1 MNLRFNQTPYS
12 SFVISLILLSLLCSI
27 YAQQCNQT
35 NRAARF
41 NCYPEDNPT
50 ESTCRARGCCWLPA
64 SEELDFVGPVDP
76 NVPSCYYPAD
86 FQSYEVMTNQTTDFG
101 QRFLLRKMSSDHLSV
116 NILNLTV
123 DLIYET
129 EQRLRIQIYDTYFRR
144 YQVPLPVPKVQ
155 KRVNQTDYEVEIVGQ
170 PFGIIVTRKST
181 NTTL

>member
-1 MNLRFNQTPYS
+1 MNVRLNQTPYS
-12 SFVISLILLSLLCSI
+12 SFVTSLVLLSLLCSI

-50 ESTCRARGCCWLPA
+50 EATCRARGCCWQPV
-64 SEELDFVGPVDP
+64 SEELEPLGPLDP
-76 NVPSCYYPAD
+76 TVPSCYYPAD
-86 FQSYEVMTNQTTDFG
+86 FQSYEIMTNQTTDFG
-101 QRFLLRKMSSDHLSV
+101 QRFLLRKMSSDYISA

-129 EQRLRIQIYDTYFRR
+129 EQRLRIQIYDTNHPR
-144 YQVPLPVPKVQ
+144 YQVPLPVPKVV
-155 KRVNQTDYEVEIVGQ
+155 KKVNVTDYDVEIVGQ